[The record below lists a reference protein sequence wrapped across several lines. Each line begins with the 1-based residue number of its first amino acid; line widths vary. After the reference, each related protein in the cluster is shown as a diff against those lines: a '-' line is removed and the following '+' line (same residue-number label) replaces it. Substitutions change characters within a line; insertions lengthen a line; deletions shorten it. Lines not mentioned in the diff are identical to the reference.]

1 MWRELV
7 RVLNRVVVVSP
18 QMLPARQRLGGSATS
33 GATEGFVLIVE
44 NTRHARRH
52 GRVFP
57 LVRGGVAGDLFRC
70 GHNVRRLGMGRGG
83 WGRAAFSG
91 RVSEFGR
98 PGTFLTS
105 PKRASWSTLTA

>member
-57 LVRGGVAGDLFRC
+57 LARGRMVVGGVAGDLSRF

-91 RVSEFGR
+91 RVFGDQAH
-98 PGTFLTS
+98 F
-105 PKRASWSTLTA
+105 